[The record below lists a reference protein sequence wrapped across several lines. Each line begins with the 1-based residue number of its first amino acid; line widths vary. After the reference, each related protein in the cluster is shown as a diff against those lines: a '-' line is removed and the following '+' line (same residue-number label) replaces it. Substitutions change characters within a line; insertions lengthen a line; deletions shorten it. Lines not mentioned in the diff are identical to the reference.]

1 MYVCMYVCIMSF
13 KFCIT
18 HVLMSILNFYFV
30 MFFKVP
36 LGTPRT
42 EDSISKY
49 HVKNFRKIGNE
60 EELKLVRRD

>member
-1 MYVCMYVCIMSF
+1 MSF

-18 HVLMSILNFYFV
+18 RVLMSILNFYFV

-36 LGTPRT
+36 KDTPRT
-42 EDSISKY
+42 EDSIRKN

-60 EELKLVRRD
+60 EGLKLVRRD